1 MKKSKIKKAI
11 QIIELM
17 QKQGLNIGLFDKN
30 VNISI
35 VDGVLV
41 FDKDKCFVSAK
52 PKKITRNNNGRLNEI
67 WNEVMNEAMK
77 KVSEPLGNSEQLED
91 LKLSTK
97 EIQKYALELG
107 FKLGYN
113 GKNYILSKAN
123 YELDYD
129 TLKEVKEYLDQRCKG
144 L

>member
-1 MKKSKIKKAI
+1 MKTRKIKKAI

-17 QKQGLNIGLFDKN
+17 QKQGLNIDLFDKN

-52 PKKITRNNNGRLNEI
+52 ETNEF
-67 WNEVMNEAMK
+67 
-77 KVSEPLGNSEQLED
+77 
-91 LKLSTK
+91 TK
-97 EIQKYALELG
+97 EIQNYALELG

>member
-1 MKKSKIKKAI
+1 MKTRKIKKAI

-17 QKQGLNIGLFDKN
+17 QKQGLNIDLFDKN

-52 PKKITRNNNGRLNEI
+52 N
-67 WNEVMNEAMK
+67 
-77 KVSEPLGNSEQLED
+77 EPLGNSEQLED

-97 EIQKYALELG
+97 EVQNYALERG
-107 FKLGYN
+107 YKLGYN

-123 YELDYD
+123 YELDYN
-129 TLKEVKEYLDQRCKG
+129 TLKEVKEYLDQRSKG